1 MVLQV
6 MDENRQIRDHV
17 PQMVGDSLIS
27 DRFDN
32 RKRLQICV
40 GQFLV
45 NAKGNFQDF
54 EESFMFQR
62 VKIIFSLT
70 NIKPSGSVAL
80 PSEEEVDSQWLCM
93 LYVSGIRKDVEVLLG
108 KHPPKYLKTK

>member
-1 MVLQV
+1 MINWIFFVFISDINMVLQV
-6 MDENRQIRDHV
+6 MDENRKIRDHV

-54 EESFMFQR
+54 EESFMLLSKKFR
-62 VKIIFSLT
+62 SKKRSLESIT
-70 NIKPSGSVAL
+70 
-80 PSEEEVDSQWLCM
+80 
-93 LYVSGIRKDVEVLLG
+93 
-108 KHPPKYLKTK
+108 

>member
-6 MDENRQIRDHV
+6 MDENRKIRDHV

-80 PSEEEVDSQWLCM
+80 PSEEEVDSQ
-93 LYVSGIRKDVEVLLG
+93 
-108 KHPPKYLKTK
+108 

>member
-6 MDENRQIRDHV
+6 MDENRKIRDHV

-32 RKRLQICV
+32 RKRLQSCV

-45 NAKGNFQDF
+45 NAKGNFQDL
-54 EESFMFQR
+54 EESFMFLSKKFR
-62 VKIIFSLT
+62 SEKRSLESIT
-70 NIKPSGSVAL
+70 
-80 PSEEEVDSQWLCM
+80 
-93 LYVSGIRKDVEVLLG
+93 
-108 KHPPKYLKTK
+108 